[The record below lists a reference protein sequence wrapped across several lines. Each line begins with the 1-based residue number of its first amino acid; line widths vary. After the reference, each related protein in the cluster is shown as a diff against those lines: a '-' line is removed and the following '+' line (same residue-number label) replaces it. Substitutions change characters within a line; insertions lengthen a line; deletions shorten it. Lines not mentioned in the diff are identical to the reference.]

1 MPTDTPLMLLPA
13 KDKTRIRLVRIPPD
27 HQGQEA
33 YRHVT
38 GLIAREEERNPDGDA
53 DDVIAM
59 LEDHG
64 FETVEFQLGPSL
76 D

>member
-1 MPTDTPLMLLPA
+1 MTDKLMILPA
-13 KDKTRIRLVRIPPD
+13 TDKSNIRLVRIPPD
-27 HQGQEA
+27 YQDQEV

-38 GLIAREEERNPDGDA
+38 GLIAQVEEQDPDYTWE
-53 DDVIAM
+53 DVLAM

-64 FETVEFQLGPSL
+64 FEAVEFQLGPSL

>member
-1 MPTDTPLMLLPA
+1 MTDLMILPA
-13 KDKTRIRLVRIPPD
+13 DDKTKIRLVRIPSD
-27 HQGQEA
+27 YREQEV

-38 GLIAREEERNPDGDA
+38 RLIAEVEEENPGCDWEEVLA
-53 DDVIAM
+53 V

-64 FETVEFQLGPSL
+64 FEAVDFQLGPSL

>member
-1 MPTDTPLMLLPA
+1 MHPDLMILPA
-13 KDKTRIRLVRIPPD
+13 GDKTKIRLVRIPPD
-27 HQGQEA
+27 FQQKEV

-38 GLIAREEERNPDGDA
+38 GLIAQVEEQDPDCTWE
-53 DDVIAM
+53 DVLAM

-64 FETVEFQLGPSL
+64 FEPIAFQLGPSL

>member
-1 MPTDTPLMLLPA
+1 MILPA
-13 KDKTRIRLVRIPPD
+13 ADKTKIRLVQVPPD
-27 HQGQEA
+27 YEGQEA

-38 GLIAREEERNPDGDA
+38 RLIAQVEEQHPDYA
-53 DDVIAM
+53 WEDVLGI

-64 FETVEFQLGPSL
+64 FESVEFQLGPAL

>member
-1 MPTDTPLMLLPA
+1 MTSDLMILPA
-13 KDKTRIRLVRIPPD
+13 ADKAEIRLIRIPPD
-27 HQGQEA
+27 YPSKEA

-38 GLIAREEERNPDGDA
+38 GLIAALEEAQPGCTWEE
-53 DDVIAM
+53 VLST

-64 FETVEFQLGPSL
+64 FEAVDFQLGPSL

>member
-1 MPTDTPLMLLPA
+1 MTQQLMILPA
-13 KDKTRIRLVRIPPD
+13 RDKTKIRLVRIPPD
-27 HQGQEA
+27 HEGQEV

-38 GLIAREEERNPDGDA
+38 GIIAEVEEDKPGCCWEEVLA
-53 DDVIAM
+53 T

-64 FETVEFQLGPSL
+64 FEPVDFQLGPSL

>member
-1 MPTDTPLMLLPA
+1 MTSDLMILPA
-13 KDKTRIRLVRIPPD
+13 ADKAEIRLIRVPPD
-27 HQGQEA
+27 YPSKEA

-38 GLIAREEERNPDGDA
+38 GLIAELEEAQPGCGWEE
-53 DDVIAM
+53 VLST

-64 FETVEFQLGPSL
+64 FEAVDFQLGPSL

>member
-1 MPTDTPLMLLPA
+1 MPDLMILPA
-13 KDKTRIRLVRIPPD
+13 QDETKIRLVRIPPD
-27 HQGQEA
+27 HEGQEV

-38 GLIAREEERNPDGDA
+38 GLIAEVEEGTPGCCWEE
-53 DDVIAM
+53 VLAM

-64 FETVEFQLGPSL
+64 FEPVEFQLGPSL